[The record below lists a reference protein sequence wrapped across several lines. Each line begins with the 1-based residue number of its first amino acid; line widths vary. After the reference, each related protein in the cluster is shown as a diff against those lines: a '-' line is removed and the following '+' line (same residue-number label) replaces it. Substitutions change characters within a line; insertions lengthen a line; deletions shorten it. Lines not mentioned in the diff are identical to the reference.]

1 MNVHQ
6 RKKILTCLLTALK
19 DLKDLRIVH
28 RDIKPDNILVS
39 YDLSLVKLVDFGLAT
54 SIDEPNYIF
63 IRCGTPGYVAPEI
76 LRIKDLST
84 VRLGY

>member
-6 RKKILTCLLTALK
+6 RKKILTCLLIALK

>member
-1 MNVHQ
+1 VNIHQ

>member
-1 MNVHQ
+1 
-6 RKKILTCLLTALK
+6 LLIALK

>member
-1 MNVHQ
+1 MHIYQ
-6 RKKILTCLLTALK
+6 RKKFLTSLLIALK
-19 DLKDLRIVH
+19 DLKSLRVVH

-39 YDLSLVKLVDFGLAT
+39 YNLATVKLVDFGLAT

-76 LRIKDLST
+76 LRIRDL
-84 VRLGY
+84 

>member
-54 SIDEPNYIF
+54 SIDEPTYIF

>member
-1 MNVHQ
+1 MNIFQ
-6 RKKILTCLLTALK
+6 RKKLLTCLLNALK
-19 DLKDLRIVH
+19 DLKSLRIVH

-39 YDLSLVKLVDFGLAT
+39 YNLSLVKLVDFGLAT

-76 LRIKDLST
+76 LRIRDLST